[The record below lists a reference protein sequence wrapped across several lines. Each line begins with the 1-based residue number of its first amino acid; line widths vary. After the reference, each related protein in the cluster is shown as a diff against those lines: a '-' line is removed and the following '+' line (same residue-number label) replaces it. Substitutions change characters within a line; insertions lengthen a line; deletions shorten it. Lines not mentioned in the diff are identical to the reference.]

1 MAGGAGAGGDAISSD
16 TGESGADSTSAAAG
30 EAGAGTEDPDA
41 AIVTVPTDG
50 AVLSLDGS
58 PLTLTPAFSP
68 TIDDYYVRCAEG
80 GNTLTLTLSTSTGPS
95 SATVTV
101 APDQAIVVGGTYWIR
116 CLPPDFPIVTVAQ
129 PGTPTPGYYLLNSL
143 TYGAVF
149 DVHGVPVWYTRGTSP
164 INIESP
170 RVNALSLM
178 PNAVPTATITS
189 SYEIR
194 DLAAN
199 TRTTIAAPDALTDE
213 HELRVLANGDFLIFA
228 QPIETGVDLSG
239 FESYTANTA
248 LLDCKIEELDASGN
262 LVWSWLASDHIDPKL
277 ESLFAPDPV
286 VNGITVADV
295 FHCNG
300 IDVDSSGN
308 LLVSIRHTNAVFYI
322 DRSSGQILWKLN
334 GTAYSKDG
342 AALVRIQDDPQ
353 TSFSL
358 QHDARFQAN
367 GDVTLYDDHGL
378 GTGAA
383 RAIEYSIDLGT
394 NTATPV
400 FESAGAGTA
409 QYEGSF
415 RRYSD
420 GDSIIGW
427 GYIPGDLRVL
437 TEIDASGNNVFD
449 ISFSGPGNQSYRAVK
464 VPLSQFDIGLLRQN
478 TAK

>member
-1 MAGGAGAGGDAISSD
+1 MDGGGGAAVSAAAGAGD
-16 TGESGADSTSAAAG
+16 EDSTG
-30 EAGAGTEDPDA
+30 EAGAGTEGSDA
-41 AIVTVPTDG
+41 SIVTVPTDG

-80 GNTLTLTLSTSTGPS
+80 SNTLTLALSTTTGPS

-129 PGTPTPGYYLLNSL
+129 PGAPTPGYYLLNSL

-149 DVHGVPVWYTRGTSP
+149 DVHGVPVWYTRGTMP
-164 INIESP
+164 INVESP
-170 RVNALSLM
+170 GVNMLSLM
-178 PNAVPTATITS
+178 PNALATATITP

-194 DLAAN
+194 DLVAN
-199 TRTTIAAPDALTDE
+199 TRTVIAATDTVTDD
-213 HELRVLANGDFLIFA
+213 HEMRVLANGDFLVFTY
-228 QPIETGVDLSG
+228 PVELGVNLGSSDETM
-239 FESYTANTA
+239 
-248 LLDCKIEELDASGN
+248 LDCEIEELDSSGN
-262 LVWSWLASDHIDPKL
+262 RVWSWLASDHIDPSV
-277 ESLFAPDPV
+277 ESQFAPNV
-286 VNGITVADV
+286 SVNGVDAVDV
-295 FHCNG
+295 FHCNS
-300 IDVDSSGN
+300 IDVDASGN
-308 LLVSIRHTNAVFYI
+308 LLVSMRHTNAVFYI
-322 DRSSGQILWKLN
+322 DRSTGKILWKLGGSASN
-334 GTAYSKDG
+334 KDG
-342 AALVRIQDDPQ
+342 AALVRIEDDPQ

-420 GDSIIGW
+420 GDSVIGW